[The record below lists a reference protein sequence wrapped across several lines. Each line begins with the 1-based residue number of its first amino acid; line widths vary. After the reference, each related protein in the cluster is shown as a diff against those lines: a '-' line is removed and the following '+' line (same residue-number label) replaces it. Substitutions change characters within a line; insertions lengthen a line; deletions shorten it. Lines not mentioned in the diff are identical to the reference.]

1 MSKVEADGAGEIM
14 TEQNAL
20 PGSNAEPPKKKGLD
34 LSIFLKPVTE
44 MDSSVG
50 KLFLFPLRASDFGE
64 YEKLSAQASVER
76 IKEFL
81 PCIAS
86 LSPDYSL
93 DQKRVAITA
102 VQVERLSD
110 QEVEALAEAYA
121 SSSALRE
128 ARDGGKNRESL
139 AREPEESA
147 TAFLDRLLS
156 KEMKERAN
164 ELCKQRKQLLGS
176 TGGVFDQVRKSSLE
190 LGETWRQFERLTKA
204 SAVPK
209 DNTQVFET
217 KSLEFSNHMA
227 EHSARLARERAEDR
241 EMIRLTGQM
250 SAQSAKT
257 LQELADAASTMLENF
272 DRRDEEAKR
281 TTKVQLWIAVGSV
294 VVSAVLA
301 LLALLV
307 AGAAYYQDRD
317 NIAAG
322 DKWQAEVLGE
332 MKASNKHGASLETE
346 NQLLRDRVE
355 QLSSTVTA
363 LKNKASANSQE
374 SGNTVADQKKR

>member
-1 MSKVEADGAGEIM
+1 M
-14 TEQNAL
+14 TEQDAL

-34 LSIFLKPVTE
+34 LGIFLKPVTE

-50 KLFLFPLRASDFGE
+50 KLFLFPLRVSDFGE
-64 YEKLSAQASVER
+64 YEKLSAQIPAER

-86 LSPDYSL
+86 LSPDHSL

-110 QEVEALAEAYA
+110 QEVEALAETYA
-121 SSSALRE
+121 SSSALRD
-128 ARDGGKNRESL
+128 ARDGGKD
-139 AREPEESA
+139 REPLVREAEESA
-147 TAFLDRLLS
+147 TAFLDRLLR
-156 KEMKERAN
+156 KEMEERAKQ
-164 ELCKQRKQLLGS
+164 LRKQREQLLGS
-176 TGGVFDQVRKSSLE
+176 TRGIFDQVRKSSLE
-190 LGETWRQFERLTKA
+190 LGETWRQFERLTMA
-204 SAVPK
+204 SASHK
-209 DNTQVFET
+209 DIAPVIET

-257 LQELADAASTMLENF
+257 LQELADAASTMLEKF

-322 DKWQAEVLGE
+322 DKWQADVLGE
-332 MKASNKHGASLETE
+332 MKASNKLGASLETE
-346 NQLLRDRVE
+346 NRLLRDRVE
-355 QLSSTVTA
+355 QLSTTVTA
-363 LKNKASANSQE
+363 LENKASANSQE
-374 SGNTVADQKKR
+374 RRNTVADQKKR

>member
-121 SSSALRE
+121 SSSSALRE

-164 ELCKQRKQLLGS
+164 ELCKQREQLLGS

-301 LLALLV
+301 LLV

-374 SGNTVADQKKR
+374 SGNTVVDQKKR

>member
-1 MSKVEADGAGEIM
+1 M

-93 DQKRVAITA
+93 DQKWVAITA

-156 KEMKERAN
+156 KEMKERA
-164 ELCKQRKQLLGS
+164 KQREQLLGS

-374 SGNTVADQKKR
+374 SGNTVVDQKKR